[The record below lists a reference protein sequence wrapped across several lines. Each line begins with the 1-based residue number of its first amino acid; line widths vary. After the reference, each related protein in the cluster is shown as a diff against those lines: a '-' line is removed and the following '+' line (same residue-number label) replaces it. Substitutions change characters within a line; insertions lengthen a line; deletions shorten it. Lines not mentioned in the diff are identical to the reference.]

1 MNVDRQR
8 EPVILASKLVKKY
21 GDFEAVKG
29 VDFAVR
35 LGECFGLLGPNG
47 AGKTSIV
54 RMIYGFSP
62 VTAGS
67 LKIFGEDI
75 MSRPRAIKARMG
87 VVPQDDDLDPA
98 LSVRENM
105 IVYAGYFQIGKDLAR
120 KRTEEILTFMDLMDK
135 IDEPVENLSG
145 GLKRRLALGR
155 GLINQPELL
164 LLDEPTTGLDPYARH
179 LVWQRLRKLKEDGAT
194 MLLTTHYMDE
204 ASQLCDRLI
213 IVFQGEIVEEGQP
226 GALVE
231 RHLGREALELGI
243 GRYPDSLFSD
253 SEHMIRSRQR
263 MGDDLVLF
271 TDHGLELMERV
282 SEQASRQ
289 QITLRYRRLR
299 PSNLEDVFLQLT
311 GEPLREDAPG
321 PLDGRQGEGS
331 VEDAQSTPA

>member
-1 MNVDRQR
+1 MSVEQQR
-8 EPVILASKLVKKY
+8 EPVIQASKLVKKY
-21 GDFEAVKG
+21 GDFQAVKG
-29 VDFAVR
+29 VDFTVR
-35 LGECFGLLGPNG
+35 PGECFGLLGPNG

-62 VTAGS
+62 VTSGT

-75 MSRPRAIKARMG
+75 MTRPRAIKARMG

-105 IVYAGYFQIGKDLAR
+105 IVYAGYFQIGKNAAR
-120 KRTEEILTFMDLMDK
+120 KRTEEILTFMDLLDK

-155 GLINQPELL
+155 GLLNQPELL
-164 LLDEPTTGLDPYARH
+164 LLDEPTTGLDPHARH
-179 LVWQRLRKLKEDGAT
+179 LVWQRLRKLKEEGTT

-213 IVFQGEIVEEGQP
+213 IVYQGEIVEEGQP
-226 GALVE
+226 ETLVE
-231 RHLGREALELGI
+231 QHLGREALELGI
-243 GRYPDSLFSD
+243 GHYPDSLFSD
-253 SEHMIRSRQR
+253 SGSMIRSRQR

-271 TDHGLELMERV
+271 TDQGQELMERV

-289 QITLRYRRLR
+289 QIMLRYRRLR

-311 GEPLREDAPG
+311 GESLREDA
-321 PLDGRQGEGS
+321 LVSQRGEEIAKD
-331 VEDAQSTPA
+331 V